1 MPKVKLFGY
10 SETMSARPGD
20 TVRFMLSAEGA
31 TRVQASLVRVV
42 HGDENPL
49 GPGYQDEVIPTS
61 IDGQHKVRRQY
72 TQQGAFARAD
82 DPTGLLH
89 PDEAFTVYAFIQP
102 TMPQRGR
109 QTIMSRWSAPENK
122 GWGLGL
128 NREGHLEF
136 WAGDGKL
143 SDRAIT
149 EVPLLARTW
158 YFVSAS
164 YNARNKQVRL
174 RQDPIIGFANGLL
187 GVVVPQDS
195 QSRTVEK
202 VRYSAVA
209 SSRPFVLAGSWD
221 ANTARGDFVD
231 WLYNGKIDR
240 CGMHRGVLSADD
252 LDAIRDQGAPPA
264 EGQIAFWDTTA
275 GYTDRGIDDTIRDT
289 GPHGLD
295 LRGVNKPVR
304 AMTGYNW
311 TGGTHTFRTNDEQ
324 YGGIAFHED
333 AIIDCGWEPTIE
345 LRLPES
351 LRSGVYA
358 LRVQSGDVVDHIPFF
373 VRPHKATARIVVQ
386 MATATYLAYA
396 NEHIAFDAPV
406 GQQLVA
412 HTPMMSDADIEMYKN
427 KQFGI
432 STYDMHADGI
442 SGVCYSGWRR
452 PIFGLRPTYR
462 SMTLGTVWALPAD
475 LSIIGWLEAQG
486 FEYDVITDHDV
497 HREGVE
503 LLDQYN
509 LVILCSHPEYYSSE
523 MLDATEEFV
532 GRGGRL
538 SYTGANGLYW
548 VTSFPDDGHMIEVR
562 KLDSGIRAWQAFP
575 GEHYHATT
583 GQRGGIWRNRGRGP
597 HKTTGVGFAAEGFD
611 KSSYYRRMPDSYRA
625 DVAWMFDGLGDS
637 EVFGREGL
645 ALGGAAGLE
654 LDRYDLRLGT
664 PPQTLLLASSEAHST
679 AYPTVPDE
687 ILTMVA
693 GRQGDADYE
702 VRADVTYLP
711 TANGGAVFSTGS
723 IAWASALPV
732 NNFDNEVSTLFR
744 NVVSRFSADG
754 PLPEVA
760 RTPSELADVVDQQG
774 VYIQR
779 WRVRFSKELIE
790 LIDDALVAEHEA
802 DPFDLRAD
810 PLLRFMN
817 YHRTAPRPDELTV
830 VEVVSGQRYL
840 VRDGGEEWPE
850 QFLDAGSALHAVF
863 LERLARMRK
872 VAAND

>member
-10 SETMSARPGD
+10 SEDISVRPGE
-20 TVRFMLSAEGA
+20 TVRFMLSAEG
-31 TRVQASLVRVV
+31 TTTVRTSLVRLL
-42 HGDENPL
+42 HGDENPQ
-49 GPGYQDEVIPTS
+49 GPGYLDENVPCGA
-61 IDGQHKVRRQY
+61 DGEHPVRRQY
-72 TQQGAFARAD
+72 TQQGTFALAQD
-82 DPTGLLH
+82 AEELLH
-89 PDEAFTVYAFIQP
+89 PTEAFTAYGFVHP
-102 TMPQRGR
+102 TMPQHGR
-109 QTIMSRWSAPENK
+109 QTIMSRWSAHENR

-128 NREGHLEF
+128 NRDGHLEF

-149 EVPLLARTW
+149 EVPLLERTW

-164 YNARNKQVRL
+164 FDPRSRQVRL
-174 RQDPIIGFANGLL
+174 RQDPIIGFANGLQ
-187 GVVVPQDS
+187 GPVVPQDS
-195 QSRTVEK
+195 RSRIVEK
-202 VRYSAVA
+202 VRYAA
-209 SSRPFVLAGSWD
+209 APSSRPFVLGGSWD

-231 WLYNGKIDR
+231 WLFNGKIDR
-240 CGMHRGVLSADD
+240 PGLHRGVLSDAE
-252 LDAIRDQGAPPA
+252 LDGIRDSGAPPA
-264 EGQIAFWDTTA
+264 TDRIAFWDTTA
-275 GYTDRGIDDTIRDT
+275 GYTDAGIDDRIRDR

-295 LRGVNKPVR
+295 LHGVNKPVR

-311 TGGTHTFRTNDEQ
+311 DGRAQSFRTHPDQ

-333 AIIDCGWEPTIE
+333 AITDCRWEPTIE
-345 LRLPES
+345 LTVPENA
-351 LRSGVYA
+351 RSGVYA
-358 LRVQSGDVVDHIPFF
+358 LRVESSGVVDHVPFF
-373 VRPHKATARIVVQ
+373 VRPHRATARIAVQ

-412 HTPMMSDADIEMYKN
+412 HTPTMTDADIEMYKN
-427 KQFGI
+427 KQFGV

-475 LSIIGWLEAQG
+475 LSIIGWLEAKG

-503 LLDQYN
+503 LMSQYN
-509 LVILCSHPEYYSSE
+509 MVILCSHPEYYSDE

-532 GRGGRL
+532 GSGGRL

-548 VTSFPDDGHMIEVR
+548 VTSFPDDGAVIEVR

-611 KSSYYRRMPDSYRA
+611 KSSYYRRMPDSYRD
-625 DVAWMFDGLGDS
+625 DVAWIFEGVPE
-637 EVFGREGL
+637 EVFGRDGL

-664 PPQTLLLASSEAHST
+664 PPQTLLLASSEDHST

-687 ILTMVA
+687 ILTLVA
-693 GRQGDADYE
+693 GRQGEADHE
-702 VRADVTYLP
+702 VRGDVTYLP
-711 TANGGAVFSTGS
+711 TANGGAVFCTGS
-723 IAWASALPV
+723 IAWASALPA
-732 NNFDNEVSTLFR
+732 NNYDNDVSRLFE
-744 NVVSRFSADG
+744 NVVRRMSADE
-754 PLPEVA
+754 PLPHVA
-760 RTPSELADVVDQQG
+760 RTPAELADVTDQQA
-774 VYIQR
+774 VYIER
-779 WRVRFSKELIE
+779 WRVRVSKGLISD
-790 LIDDALVAEHEA
+790 IDDALVAEHA
-802 DPFDLRAD
+802 RDPFDLRAD
-810 PLLRFMN
+810 PLLRFAN
-817 YHRTAPRPDELTV
+817 YHRTIPRPDNLAI
-830 VEVVSGQRYL
+830 VEVTPGSDYAIV
-840 VRDGGEEWPE
+840 DGDEAWPE
-850 QFLDAGSALHAVF
+850 QFSDIAAATHAVF

-872 VAAND
+872 VAANA